1 MLELFPSRTVIVSV
15 AGFEIRWYGFLYV
28 VAFWFAWFVAPY
40 LARKHGEKDSRE
52 LWGTI
57 VAYGALGVVVG
68 GRLGYAIFYEPG
80 FFWEY
85 PLAIIQIW
93 HGGMSSHGGFIGAA
107 LFVWLATRFSFR
119 KLIAIA
125 DIVAI
130 PSAVGIALG
139 RIGNFINQELYG
151 TVTTLPWGMLV
162 PEDSLLHHPIQI
174 YDALGMMVL
183 AIVCFMLLNPKIFRG
198 VVFALFIVWYC
209 IQRFLLEYIRLQE
222 WQGAWGLSYG
232 QILTIP
238 LLFAGVLL
246 CIYAYK
252 YRIYGTIQS
261 VKS

>member
-1 MLELFPSRTVIVSV
+1 MLELFPSRTVILSV

-28 VAFWFAWFVAPY
+28 IAFWFAWLVAPY
-40 LARKHGEKDSRE
+40 LARKHGETGSRE
-52 LWGTI
+52 LWGTV
-57 VAYGALGVVVG
+57 VAYGALGVVIG
-68 GRLGYAIFYEPG
+68 GRLGYVLLYEPG
-80 FFWEY
+80 FFWGN

-107 LFVWLATRFSFR
+107 ISVWLATRLPFR
-119 KLIAIA
+119 KLLAIA

-151 TVTTLPWGMLV
+151 TITTLPWGVAV
-162 PEDSLLHHPIQI
+162 PEDSLLRHPIQV
-174 YDALGMMVL
+174 YDAIGMMIL
-183 AIVCFMLLNPKIFRG
+183 AVVCAVSLSPKISRG
-198 VVFALFIVWYC
+198 AVFATFIIWYS

-222 WQGAWGLSYG
+222 WHGLWGFSYG

-246 CIYAYK
+246 CVYAYK
-252 YRIYGTIQS
+252 HRIHGTIQS
-261 VKS
+261 AKS